1 MKSLFKKQY
10 EHFIKL
16 QQDLIEKS
24 FSLNDWSL
32 KIQAR
37 TMRAENANWHQEN
50 QIKYMQK
57 IMKKYFPD
65 VRLFEDDETAFK
77 DSIDKRKDSES
88 EHAK

>member
-1 MKSLFKKQY
+1 MQ
-10 EHFIKL
+10 
-16 QQDLIEKS
+16 
-24 FSLNDWSL
+24 
-32 KIQAR
+32 
-37 TMRAENANWHQEN
+37 NWHQEN